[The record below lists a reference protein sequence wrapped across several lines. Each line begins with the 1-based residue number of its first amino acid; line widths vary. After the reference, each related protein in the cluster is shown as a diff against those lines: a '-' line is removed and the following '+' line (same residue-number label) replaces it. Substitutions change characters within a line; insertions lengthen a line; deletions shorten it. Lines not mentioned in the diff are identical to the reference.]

1 MCVCVCVCG
10 TKELIRGWGDQKCV
24 GSRNSYIGVKRG
36 GGNKE
41 LIHVC
46 EEGVT
51 KEFPSKYSHKT

>member
-1 MCVCVCVCG
+1 M
-10 TKELIRGWGDQKCV
+10 WGDQKCV
-24 GSRNSYIGVKRG
+24 RSRNSYIGVKRG